1 MATVDPDAYEKRL
14 KELATRLEYTFA
26 AYAVWDSIRE
36 AYPGQSDT
44 LSSSSPH
51 FWSFALV
58 VSLEYARVSTIAAFD
73 RDKRSAG
80 IPSLINMAKQSKD
93 MLAPYLISQHFEEI
107 DEVFKNCE
115 PVVSKI
121 RKHRNLVAHL
131 GVVTDAE
138 RYEITERKELLK
150 KMERIYQILFSGFK
164 GFNPIAG
171 EEDKY
176 LFLLGRQV
184 KVDVDRILGAANQ
197 V

>member
-1 MATVDPDAYEKRL
+1 MDPGAYEKRL

-58 VSLEYARVSTIAAFD
+58 MSLEYARVSTIAAFD
-73 RDKRSAG
+73 HNKKSAG
-80 IPSLINMAKQSKD
+80 IPALIRAANQSKD
-93 MLAPYLISQHFEEI
+93 ILAYYLTDQHFKEI
-107 DEVFKNCE
+107 DEMFKNCE

-121 RKHRNLVAHL
+121 RKYRNAMAHL
-131 GVVTDAE
+131 DVVTDTE
-138 RYEITERKELLK
+138 QYEITERKELLK